1 MQTEI
6 ENQVEEVKEVKQLTS
21 TKSKERKKLNLQR
34 KTDKYVVW
42 ARELSSRG
50 SSFWIAILG
59 VILQAAHTSL
69 LLYGTS
75 AFTSEWQKIV
85 VSLGMGLFLSS
96 ALMIFTL
103 KHIPGDRRSEFTLNL
118 FFYFEIF
125 IGVFYYLNK
134 LIFSVHKE
142 TGAWPGLDNYIYLL
156 IGLPFAYMAPY
167 AIKQFAYVIKSD
179 TSREYGDIDVVPYE
193 EEQQV
198 DDSLIDQLKD
208 ELRAELLEELSSSIE
223 TTSTMTDELL
233 QSIDERIDKAIL
245 LNNDNNDST
254 DISQQFETLKNTTKK
269 LLKDF
274 KADMIDQQK
283 SFIKKGSTITLKT
296 ANGVNEVVID

>member
-1 MQTEI
+1 M
-6 ENQVEEVKEVKQLTS
+6 K
-21 TKSKERKKLNLQR
+21 TKSITGEKNAPKLQR
-34 KTDKYVVW
+34 KSDKYVVW

-50 SSFWIAILG
+50 SSFWIAVLG

-75 AFTSEWQKIV
+75 AFTSEWQKIA

-103 KHIPGDRRSEFTLNL
+103 KHKPGNKQSEFTLNL
-118 FFYFEIF
+118 FFWFEIF

-142 TGAWPGLDNYIYLL
+142 TGEWPGLDNYIYLL

-179 TSREYGDIDVVPYE
+179 TSLDYGSIDIIPTEDE
-193 EEQQV
+193 ETETTSE
-198 DDSLIDQLKD
+198 DLEAAKD
-208 ELRAELLEELSSSIE
+208 EIKSSILEELN
-223 TTSTMTDELL
+223 EL
-233 QSIDERIDKAIL
+233 SAPEIDETLIQEKVEEAI
-245 LNNDNNDST
+245 NEAIKKI
-254 DISQQFETLKNTTKK
+254 DISAPSKNDFDTLKNTTKQ

-274 KADMIDQQK
+274 KADIEQK
-283 SFIKKGSTITLKT
+283 SDQYIKKGSTITIKT
-296 ANGVNEVVID
+296 PEGVEKVKIDQEN